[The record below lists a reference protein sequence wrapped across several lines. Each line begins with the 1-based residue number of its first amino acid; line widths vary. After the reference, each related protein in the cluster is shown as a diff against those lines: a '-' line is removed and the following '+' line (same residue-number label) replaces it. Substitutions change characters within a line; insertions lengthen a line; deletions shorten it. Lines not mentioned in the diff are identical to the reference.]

1 MKKIITILLSLLMVT
16 SFMFVGCK
24 DPEPEP
30 TPPAVNT
37 PNNGDT
43 NTDEGTTGG
52 NESEATYTVKFY
64 YSDESS

>member
-1 MKKIITILLSLLMVT
+1 MLSLLMIT

-64 YSDESS
+64 